1 MRVKSKKSINF
12 GDFAEYE
19 CEMEAIIKEND
30 VIFRR
35 EQFVIDSGY
44 TFKLKCLPNGKFQSK
59 TWQKCR
65 QPIPCELTPPYPPLS
80 SGLGKSACLFTF
92 S

>member
-44 TFKLKCLPNGKFQSK
+44 TFKLKVRSMP
-59 TWQKCR
+59 
-65 QPIPCELTPPYPPLS
+65 
-80 SGLGKSACLFTF
+80 
-92 S
+92 